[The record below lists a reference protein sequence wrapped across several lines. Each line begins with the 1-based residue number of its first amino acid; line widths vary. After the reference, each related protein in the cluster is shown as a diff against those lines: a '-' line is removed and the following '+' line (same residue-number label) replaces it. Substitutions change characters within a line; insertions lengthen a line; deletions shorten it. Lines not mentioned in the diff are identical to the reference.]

1 MNLYIEIRDLF
12 GAKENEHMQHST
24 RMEKLTELI
33 NKSQKEY
40 FQYGLEEGV
49 WQCKIELEQKLQKIK
64 GETQK

>member
-12 GAKENEHMQHST
+12 GAKENEYMQHST

-33 NKSQKEY
+33 NKSQKEH

-49 WQCKIELEQKLQKIK
+49 RQCKIELEQKLQKIK